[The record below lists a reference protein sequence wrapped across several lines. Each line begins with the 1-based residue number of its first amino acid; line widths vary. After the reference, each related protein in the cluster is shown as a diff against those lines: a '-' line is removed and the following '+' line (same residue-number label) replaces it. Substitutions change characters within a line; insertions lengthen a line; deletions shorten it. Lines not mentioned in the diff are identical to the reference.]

1 MKILHKLSK
10 TKQLFIIILA
20 LAVVSQKAAAATQT
34 ILPLTLDAYVRTEV
48 GAGSVFSDDYRLN
61 NVVAWA
67 DDWMYQDD
75 NGDGIPEVD
84 IYASASSDI
93 LFGDSYWGAGIMSS
107 VYAHDTVMMGGGG
120 LGAFAMTETASNG
133 TLTIGTS
140 EALPAGSE
148 VALLLDINVSFDAWG
163 GFYDYQ
169 FTLLREEQI
178 LMDAGL
184 GAGSGTNFSVT
195 VTAFAGETLYIDF
208 WHMADATALYEPDA
222 YASANM
228 NIDMRVIP
236 EPATIVLFS
245 LGVLSL
251 IRHRKQ
257 QM

>member
-236 EPATIVLFS
+236 EPATIALFS
-245 LGVLSL
+245 LGALGL